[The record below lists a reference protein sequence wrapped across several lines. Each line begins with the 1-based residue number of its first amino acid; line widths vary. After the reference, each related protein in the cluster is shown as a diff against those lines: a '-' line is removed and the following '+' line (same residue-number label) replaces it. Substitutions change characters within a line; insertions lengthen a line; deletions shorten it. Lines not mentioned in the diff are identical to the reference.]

1 LSEIS
6 VALEIVDIKSFIDG
20 DLLVESEFL
29 QNIEGRDWSQF
40 QDKMVLIR
48 GCSDI
53 IIPTWAY
60 MSVTAKLAGFA
71 KSIRYGNEHSN
82 LVIYRRPKE
91 Q

>member
-1 LSEIS
+1 LSGIP
-6 VALEIVDIKSFIDG
+6 VALEIVDIKSFVDG
-20 DLLVESEFL
+20 DMLIESDFVAR
-29 QNIEGRDWSQF
+29 IESHDWSQY

-71 KSIRYGNEHSN
+71 KNIRYGNEHSN
-82 LVIYRRPKE
+82 LVVYRRPK
-91 Q
+91 